1 MLRHIIR
8 LTSVHEGVEDTL
20 VFSTNLNR
28 WLDSFF
34 NSPTCVYSTRDW
46 GIVSISRQEADHVLI
61 FHTEAKHLFNPHD
74 FAKDIQIKLVD
85 TSVHLLL
92 KSDAVLPWL
101 LAYYADEYMTYIYKL
116 VNIQEES

>member
-8 LTSVHEGVEDTL
+8 LTSVHEGVEDTAI
-20 VFSTNLNR
+20 VTSNLNV
-28 WLDSFF
+28 WLNSFF
-34 NSPTCVYSTRDW
+34 IASVPILSTKDW
-46 GIVSISRQEADHVLI
+46 GIVSISRQEADHVLT
-61 FHTEAKHLFNPHD
+61 FHTEAKHLFNPAD
-74 FAKDIQIKLVD
+74 FAPDIQIKVVG

-92 KSDAVLPWL
+92 KSDVILPWL